1 MIHLIATGG
10 TIAGEADPESG
21 GARYRAGVRPVGAL
35 LAAVPDLDAFDLSAE
50 QVLSLDSKDMTPDGW
65 LTILAAVRRALG
77 DPATDGVVILHGT
90 DTLEETAYFLQ
101 LTVPGGKP
109 VVLTGA
115 MRPAD
120 HPQADGPANP
130 AVPLLAELLATD
142 PALYSLYVGRQNGDF
157 LQVIAARNDRGVL
170 DAHKAPSGTALMLAD
185 AVSEA
190 LPYDAEYVYDRHERR
205 EKRPAHEIGISAI
218 RGGTIVGEHSVLF
231 CGRDEIIEIKHTA
244 LSREVFAVGAVD
256 AAAFMAER
264 TQPGMYDMSDVIASH
279 K

>member
-1 MIHLIATGG
+1 MRIAFCG
-10 TIAGEADPESG
+10 TPDF
-21 GARYRAGVRPVGAL
+21 
-35 LAAVPDLDAFDLSAE
+35 AVPSFQMLIDEGHELALF
-50 QVLSLDSKDMTPDGW
+50 TNPD
-65 LTILAAVRRALG
+65 
-77 DPATDGVVILHGT
+77 
-90 DTLEETAYFLQ
+90 
-101 LTVPGGKP
+101 
-109 VVLTGA
+109 
-115 MRPAD
+115 
-120 HPQADGPANP
+120 
-130 AVPLLAELLATD
+130 
-142 PALYSLYVGRQNGDF
+142 
-157 LQVIAARNDRGVL
+157 
-170 DAHKAPSGTALMLAD
+170 PSGTALMLAD
-185 AVSEA
+185 AVASA